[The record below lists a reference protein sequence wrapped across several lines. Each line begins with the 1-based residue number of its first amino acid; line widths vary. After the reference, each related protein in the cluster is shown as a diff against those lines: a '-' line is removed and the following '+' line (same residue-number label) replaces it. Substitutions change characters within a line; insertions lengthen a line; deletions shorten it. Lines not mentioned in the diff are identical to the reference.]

1 MFTAVIEVYITLDF
15 TMAITSVRIYYYP
28 LTREREL
35 KLNASYSG
43 FAEWFERR
51 LKPIREQLR
60 GEEAKG
66 VNIVN
71 LMLHENPEH
80 IGSPGEWRRLDNTFE
95 FGHLC
100 DLLPLER
107 QAAIEN
113 LPMLM
118 HFYAEVVRQV
128 TVASSPGALRATGS
142 ASDRCRPPHNT
153 SLSTVAQRP
162 TTNRRGGEKAAREG
176 GSLSLPSRGLLPAGI
191 ASRQSPPLCQT
202 LSITNKKK

>member
-1 MFTAVIEVYITLDF
+1 
-15 TMAITSVRIYYYP
+15 MAITSVRIYYYP

-35 KLNASYSG
+35 KLNASHWG

-80 IGSPGEWRRLDNTFE
+80 VGSPGEWRRLDNTFE
-95 FGHLC
+95 FEHLC
-100 DLLPLER
+100 DLRPLER

-113 LPMLM
+113 LPKLM
-118 HFYAEVVRQV
+118 HFYAEV
-128 TVASSPGALRATGS
+128 A
-142 ASDRCRPPHNT
+142 
-153 SLSTVAQRP
+153 
-162 TTNRRGGEKAAREG
+162 
-176 GSLSLPSRGLLPAGI
+176 
-191 ASRQSPPLCQT
+191 RQSPWPQVRALCEPLAAPLTDVDRLTILPYLQWPRGQLLT
-202 LSITNKKK
+202 DAAARKLLGKGAA